1 MCRKEAS
8 LCYKTI
14 SSVRLCWE
22 LDGLTPTILSMI
34 WTSKKSRWVDTENPV
49 YQIEIDE
56 INKDLID
63 LMSSNACDG
72 ALMRVDGI

>member
-1 MCRKEAS
+1 
-8 LCYKTI
+8 
-14 SSVRLCWE
+14 
-22 LDGLTPTILSMI
+22 MI